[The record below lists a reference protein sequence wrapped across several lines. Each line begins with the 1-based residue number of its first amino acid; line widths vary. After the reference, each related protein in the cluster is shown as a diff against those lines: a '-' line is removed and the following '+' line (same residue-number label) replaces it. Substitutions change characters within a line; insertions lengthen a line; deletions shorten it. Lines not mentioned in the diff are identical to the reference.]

1 MNQKFFTGIETSGNL
16 TVDSHSAVGETVFDV
31 QGTQGQLFSVTNG
44 LSGDLFSVSDIS
56 GIPIFNVN
64 SSGSITL
71 DGVTTIDSNL
81 IMPTAGSQIKI
92 GSFTDGG
99 NNSGEYANDDLV
111 IGDGSI
117 SIYPHRRGD
126 YGLNET
132 TATSTTF
139 RSKLNIWSDA
149 EDHIT
154 FGGANTHMVTAWEEF
169 KIWINNDS
177 SSAGTLH
184 LYNKTGK
191 TEFAKFSGDGT
202 SSFISGKF
210 FVNGEL
216 EATSLDINGNADI
229 SGALTLGTALA
240 VAEGGTGATNLNA
253 LVQTSGNQIIAGVKQ
268 FSDYINAS
276 ANIHM
281 AGHLYNTNDTYSI
294 DLNDHSGYTWFR
306 NASNRWVFQGGTGGD
321 DWTQSFH
328 FNLETV
334 GSGYNDKV
342 MRIGQQQNNSSS
354 GGKYKGVRIVKSTGS
369 STVVDGYL
377 QAGDVV
383 FSGGTQIDGRL
394 GIGTAPTSRNLSVFR
409 DTAGSIA
416 NFLHYTDSSTF
427 QGLYIQV
434 SQSTNDVIFQSS
446 GSGAGGF
453 KFYAGNTEKAGIDAS
468 GNITLS
474 GTVDGVDIAA
484 LATANT
490 GDQDLSGL
498 APKASPTFTG
508 TPAAPTASA
517 GTSTTQL
524 ATTAFVGTAVSN
536 LVDSAP
542 GTLNTLNEL
551 AAALGDDASFST
563 TVTNSIATKL
573 PLAGGTIT
581 GNLNVNGNTLLGNA
595 LTDKAV
601 VHGHLGVGDDN
612 YPKIA
617 YPGQNALWSGNST
630 TTGQIVIDLPGTLSN
645 YDMMYMEI
653 DIYEYSSKGATKLII
668 GGHNW
673 NSGGSGNT
681 SSTQWHNV
689 NVQVIGALDK
699 PVYFGRRND
708 GTSERRCIAI
718 GETNSTWVYAT
729 VQVHKVHGAEFYGSG
744 IDWVGDWNIDQTTSD
759 TYFTKNPT
767 TNFNSGTTLE
777 TNGNIFAANLSG
789 TNTGDQTLS
798 SLGAAASSHNHDT
811 RYLRKDTETQGT
823 QLNLGG
829 EIASTSSAKL
839 QVYGFQRTGPIM
851 IAHGN
856 TGATSWNSTN
866 EKWLMNNT
874 GNLYI
879 GDGTSYTD
887 RIFHDSYHPNADT
900 LTTAR
905 TLTIGSTGKT
915 FNGGANVSWTLGEIG
930 AAATSHNHAASEITS
945 GTLNNDRLPEYIL
958 NKHIYQSGSGGF
970 YMPMVKGGILTGG
983 AGTTTGRLRITIPHY
998 QANSMQSF
1006 IIDIYE
1012 YNTDRMQSIQVGGYS
1027 YSDSNAS
1034 WYNTSVIALMDSDNR
1049 DLTVRF
1055 GANTTAQKQYVAVGE
1070 VDTTWGYPQV
1080 VVRNYMAGHST
1091 SSAEMI
1097 TNPFTVEFV
1106 TTDSATYNDS
1116 HSNNQPYAN
1125 WSKIEGIPASVTSAD
1140 TTPSWVPSSDPSYL
1154 TSSSTQSKYIRSDVA
1169 DTASDRIEFR
1179 GCDTNNH
1186 DTIATSTG
1194 SLGAIEIF
1202 NNGSGNDAFMTF
1214 HVGGDFACYFGLDG
1228 GTNKLSVGGWSMG
1241 AASYEIYHS
1250 GNLPSLS
1257 TLGAQAAGSYLTASS
1272 TDLDSRY
1279 FTETESDARFLKYK
1293 GVAAAGDWDTIFTT
1307 GTGNTNTSGLFQI
1320 NNHAATGNSNT
1331 PTGSYTYGS
1340 VLAWQLPNATF
1351 KLYAPHTGGLHYQTG
1366 WNNDEYSGWRKI
1378 WDSGNDGASSGL
1390 DADLLDGQ
1398 HASAFAPIG
1407 GSTGRFIT
1415 GGLYGTGHGSSIL
1428 PIWQYNAG
1436 NPGYGI
1442 GYTEGSPDNLRID
1455 VSGSLMSGT
1464 PDFQVLPNEAKINGN
1479 TVHHAGNT
1487 TIPSGNQII
1496 DWSAEN
1502 AGTIHVSNYI
1512 ENVAQTSVSGAAGSA
1527 AKLTDGGGI
1536 STHPGT
1542 NNLIYTGALG
1552 STVSGLFAAADNSN
1566 SILTV
1571 NRHTGDYNSQLGFSS
1586 NGNLYYRKFS
1596 NSTAYTTQAWKTLA
1610 FTDNAGMLNSNVTS
1624 VSGSSGSCTGN
1635 AATATTATN
1644 STQLNGFTL
1653 ARIDHAEDFR
1663 TYSGLN
1669 ASATQAKRYHV
1680 GRLYGCPAHWD
1691 GNWQNLEINVTAES
1705 YESANL
1711 RFAIM
1716 GDYGGANTQANMIK
1730 LYLKEASGP
1739 YCNHFRF
1746 VLGTPVDAGWDHSSQ
1761 DTYYVD
1767 LYAEVKSYGQFKMNV
1782 KSYGHGIQSANPTSG
1797 GATTV
1802 FYDSPTVSNISA
1814 FSEEHNTIHHL
1825 TSEIYHEGHK
1835 PTLSELGAQAAGSY
1849 QAAGNYITGTGSLS
1863 AQDLTDIGNLSG
1875 TNTGDQTNISGNA
1888 ATATNVAYSGL
1899 TGTVPTWNQ
1908 NTTGSSGSCTGNAA
1922 TATTANAVAWGNI
1935 TSRPYI
1941 ETATVT
1947 SATTTTTVASV
1958 VHGTYTAAFFD
1969 FVIKNGTNVRAG
1981 IVYACHDGASTPLV
1995 EFAETSTVDLGDT
2008 SDVTLSVDISGTNM
2022 RLRATTTSSTW
2033 TIKALTRAI

>member
-1 MNQKFFTGIETSGNL
+1 MSELKKI
-16 TVDSHSAVGETVFDV
+16 
-31 QGTQGQLFSVTNG
+31 NG
-44 LSGDLFSVSDIS
+44 
-56 GIPIFNVN
+56 PVN
-64 SSGSITL
+64 I
-71 DGVTTIDSNL
+71 V
-81 IMPTAGSQIKI
+81 
-92 GSFTDGG
+92 
-99 NNSGEYANDDLV
+99 
-111 IGDGSI
+111 
-117 SIYPHRRGD
+117 
-126 YGLNET
+126 
-132 TATSTTF
+132 
-139 RSKLNIWSDA
+139 
-149 EDHIT
+149 
-154 FGGANTHMVTAWEEF
+154 
-169 KIWINNDS
+169 
-177 SSAGTLH
+177 
-184 LYNKTGK
+184 
-191 TEFAKFSGDGT
+191 
-202 SSFISGKF
+202 
-210 FVNGEL
+210 GEL
-216 EATSLDINGNADI
+216 EATSLDINGAADISGTLTVGTTITTPANTNLFVLPNGSGHVYFGNSGNGMKLYHYSSANDGIYTTYDFNGNYYRLSTSATSGVWINDPLRVGGALDIDGDADI

-253 LVQTSGNQIIAGVKQ
+253 LVQTSGNQTIAGVKQ
-268 FSDYINAS
+268 FSDYINAA

-306 NASNRWVFQGGTGGD
+306 NPQNRWVFQGGASGD

-334 GSGYNDKV
+334 GTGFNDKV
-342 MRIGQQQNNSSS
+342 LRIGQQQNNGSS

-369 STVVDGYL
+369 SSVVDGYL
-377 QAGDVV
+377 QAGDAV
-383 FSGGTQIDGRL
+383 FSGEV
-394 GIGTAPTSRNLSVFR
+394 S
-409 DTAGSIA
+409 TAGK
-416 NFLHYTDSSTF
+416 LGVGTTDPDSEGYSFAEDLVIKGGNSS
-427 QGLYIQV
+427 
-434 SQSTNDVIFQSS
+434 SD
-446 GSGAGGF
+446 GAGITI
-453 KFYAGNTEKAGIDAS
+453 AGNGKRYGVIAFGDAADNNAGEIFYDHNSNAMHFRTNGGSTLLIVNSS
-468 GNITLS
+468 GNISAGNFSGSSS
-474 GTVDGVDIAA
+474 GT
-484 LATANT
+484 NT
-490 GDQDLSGL
+490 GDQDLSSYATL
-498 APKASPTFTG
+498 ASPTFTG

-517 GTSTTQL
+517 GTNTTQI

-542 GTLNTLNEL
+542 STLNTLDEL
-551 AAALGDDASFST
+551 ALALGDDANFAT

-581 GNLNVNGNTLLGNA
+581 GNLNVNGNTVLGNA

-601 VHGHLGVGDDN
+601 IHGHLGIGDDS

-617 YPGQNALWSGNST
+617 YPGQNALWGGSGS

-777 TNGNIFAANLSG
+777 TNGNISAANLSG

-1080 VVRNYMAGHST
+1080 IVRNYMAGHST

-1097 TNPFTVEFV
+1097 TNPFTIEFV
-1106 TTDSATYNDS
+1106 TTDGATYNDS
-1116 HSNNQPYAN
+1116 HSDNQPYAN
-1125 WSKIEGIPASVTSAD
+1125 WSKIEGK
-1140 TTPSWVPSSDPSYL
+1140 PSTFAP
-1154 TSSSTQSKYIRSDVA
+1154 IIG
-1169 DTASDRIEFR
+1169 TASD
-1179 GCDTNNH
+1179 
-1186 DTIATSTG
+1186 
-1194 SLGAIEIF
+1194 
-1202 NNGSGNDAFMTF
+1202 
-1214 HVGGDFACYFGLDG
+1214 
-1228 GTNKLSVGGWSMG
+1228 
-1241 AASYEIYHS
+1241 
-1250 GNLPSLS
+1250 
-1257 TLGAQAAGSYLTASS
+1257 
-1272 TDLDSRY
+1272 
-1279 FTETESDARFLKYK
+1279 
-1293 GVAAAGDWDTIFTT
+1293 
-1307 GTGNTNTSGLFQI
+1307 
-1320 NNHAATGNSNT
+1320 
-1331 PTGSYTYGS
+1331 
-1340 VLAWQLPNATF
+1340 
-1351 KLYAPHTGGLHYQTG
+1351 
-1366 WNNDEYSGWRKI
+1366 
-1378 WDSGNDGASSGL
+1378 
-1390 DADLLDGQ
+1390 
-1398 HASAFAPIG
+1398 
-1407 GSTGRFIT
+1407 
-1415 GGLYGTGHGSSIL
+1415 
-1428 PIWQYNAG
+1428 
-1436 NPGYGI
+1436 
-1442 GYTEGSPDNLRID
+1442 
-1455 VSGSLMSGT
+1455 
-1464 PDFQVLPNEAKINGN
+1464 EAM
-1479 TVHHAGNT
+1479 AGNT
-1487 TIPSGNQII
+1487 TIPSGNAVI
-1496 DWSAEN
+1496 DWTQAG
-1502 AGTIHVSNYI
+1502 AGTIHTDNYI
-1512 ENVAQTSVSGAAGSA
+1512 ENVVQT
-1527 AKLTDGGGI
+1527 T
-1536 STHPGT
+1536 
-1542 NNLIYTGALG
+1542 
-1552 STVSGLFAAADNSN
+1552 
-1566 SILTV
+1566 
-1571 NRHTGDYNSQLGFSS
+1571 
-1586 NGNLYYRKFS
+1586 
-1596 NSTAYTTQAWKTLA
+1596 
-1610 FTDNAGMLNSNVTS
+1610 

-1635 AATATTATN
+1635 AATA
-1644 STQLNGFTL
+1644 
-1653 ARIDHAEDFR
+1653 
-1663 TYSGLN
+1663 
-1669 ASATQAKRYHV
+1669 SAV
-1680 GRLYGCPAHWD
+1680 P
-1691 GNWQNLEINVTAES
+1691 
-1705 YESANL
+1705 
-1711 RFAIM
+1711 
-1716 GDYGGANTQANMIK
+1716 
-1730 LYLKEASGP
+1730 
-1739 YCNHFRF
+1739 
-1746 VLGTPVDAGWDHSSQ
+1746 
-1761 DTYYVD
+1761 
-1767 LYAEVKSYGQFKMNV
+1767 
-1782 KSYGHGIQSANPTSG
+1782 
-1797 GATTV
+1797 
-1802 FYDSPTVSNISA
+1802 
-1814 FSEEHNTIHHL
+1814 
-1825 TSEIYHEGHK
+1825 
-1835 PTLSELGAQAAGSY
+1835 
-1849 QAAGNYITGTGSLS
+1849 
-1863 AQDLTDIGNLSG
+1863 
-1875 TNTGDQTNISGNA
+1875 
-1888 ATATNVAYSGL
+1888 YSGL

-1908 NTTGSSGSCTGNAA
+1908 NTTGSAGSVAYDDITG
-1922 TATTANAVAWGNI
+1922 
-1935 TSRPYI
+1935 RPYI
-1941 ETATVT
+1941 EASTIT
-1947 SATTTTTVASV
+1947 SSTSTDN
-1958 VHGTYTAAFFD
+1958 VHGVAHATYTAAFFD

-1981 IVYACHDGASTPLV
+1981 TVYACHNGASTPLV
-1995 EFAETSTVDLGDT
+1995 EFTETSTVDLGDT
-2008 SDVTLSVDISGTNM
+2008 SDVTLAVVIANNNLT
-2022 RLRATTTSSTW
+2022 LQATTTSNSW
-2033 TIKALTRAI
+2033 TIKSLIRAI